1 MFKLKQFKNKIKK
14 KYLWRKCHDMA
25 YFFCK
30 GRGLEVGALSS
41 PYTFNTDCKLEYAD
55 IYDND
60 KLREILKKIPYD
72 NLYKNKLVKVKHILK
87 PPKYFFDDIENE
99 TFEFVYSSHSLEHT
113 SNPIATLTEQLRIT
127 KSNGIV
133 YTVIPN
139 KKNTYDRLRKVT
151 PSNHLIKKFENDIYD
166 HTVEEAMDVIKNSD
180 NHELYN
186 IHKKRAEEYA
196 KEMIEKKEGI
206 HHYHTFDETNTMEM
220 VIYITKKNN
229 AYLEYFSGF
238 QERDIHFAIR
248 KL

>member
-1 MFKLKQFKNKIKK
+1 MSKLKQFKNKIKK
-14 KYLWRKCHDMA
+14 KYLWRKYHDMA

-41 PYTFNTDCKLEYAD
+41 PYIFNADCKLEYAD

-60 KLREILKKIPYD
+60 KLREILNKIPLE

-99 TFEFVYSSHSLEHT
+99 TFDFVYSSHSLEH
-113 SNPIATLTEQLRIT
+113 SPNPVATLTEQLRIT
-127 KSNGIV
+127 KSNGII
-133 YTVIPN
+133 YSVIPN
-139 KKNTYDRLRKVT
+139 KKNTYDRFRKVT
-151 PSNHLIKKFENDIYD
+151 PCVDLIKKFENNIFE
-166 HTVEEAMDVIKNSD
+166 HTLEEAIDVIKNSD

-186 IHKKRAEEYA
+186 KNKKRAEEYA
-196 KEMIEKKEGI
+196 KEMITNKEGI

-220 VIYITKKNN
+220 IIYITKKNN
-229 AYLEYFSGF
+229 SYLEYFSGF
-238 QERDIHFAIR
+238 QERDIHFVIR